1 MITEQEVTTRL
12 NEVAGL
18 VGLGRQSDAAE
29 ICRDILRT
37 WPQNVPTLVWLGF
50 CTTDLNEAYEATARA
65 YHLDPNNSDVLQAIN
80 GYNARQAQ
88 AAMNAGAGAMV
99 EIPRESVLPPLP
111 AGFFLGGIEAA
122 ANDTTK
128 ANLGIGA
135 PEKRHFRPVEDA
147 VRDHP
152 SKNPLIRFVMS
163 ESGGLF
169 LVAIFF
175 FVSSLFYLIISTI
188 GLFTSRFT
196 TSGEVGVFIR
206 GGIAIAFLCGSGLWI
221 FTLGQDYL
229 KPPRKAYGGIANR
242 RAERKEVKEEGRSV
256 GVEFYYTADFTP
268 IDAPPD
274 TPPILLRM
282 NEAQYHASGKTR
294 WAYVEYRAKSGFVSL
309 YQAVQ

>member
-18 VGLGRQSDAAE
+18 VGAGRPADAAE
-29 ICRDILRT
+29 MCRDILRT
-37 WPQNVPTLVWLGF
+37 SPQNVPTLVWLGF

-65 YHLDPNNSDVLQAIN
+65 YHMEPNNPDVLQAIN
-80 GYNARQAQ
+80 GYNAKQAQ
-88 AAMNAGAGAMV
+88 AAMNAGAGVIV
-99 EIPRESVLPPLP
+99 EVPRESVLPPLP
-111 AGFFLGGIEAA
+111 AGFFLGETQSATGG
-122 ANDTTK
+122 TK
-128 ANLGIGA
+128 ADLGTGS
-135 PEKRHFRPVEDA
+135 PEKRQFRPVDDP

-152 SKNPLIRFVMS
+152 SKNPLVRFVMS

-175 FVSSLFYLIISTI
+175 FLSSLLYLIISTI
-188 GLFTSRFT
+188 GLFASRFT
-196 TSGEVGVFIR
+196 TSGEVGVLVR
-206 GGIAIAFLCGSGLWI
+206 GGIAIALLFGSGLWI

-268 IDAPPD
+268 VDAPPG

-282 NEAQYHASGKTR
+282 NEAQYQASGKTR
-294 WAYVEYRAKSGFVSL
+294 WAYVEYRVKSGFVSL